1 MTCKYK
7 GSCRNYRTDKCITCK
22 NNLLHKLR
30 EDLNVSAREMS
41 LAIGQNESYINRIE
55 NRKAFTSMRI
65 YFCICEYLNV
75 TPEEFFSKE
84 IENPT
89 KDKKLYHQIVRLKK
103 PEKIAICSLI
113 ECMQK

>member
-1 MTCKYK
+1 
-7 GSCRNYRTDKCITCK
+7 
-22 NNLLHKLR
+22 
-30 EDLNVSAREMS
+30 
-41 LAIGQNESYINRIE
+41 
-55 NRKAFTSMRI
+55 MRI

-89 KDKKLYHQIVRLKK
+89 EDKKLYHQSVRLKK
-103 PEKIAICSLI
+103 TEKIAICSLI

>member
-1 MTCKYK
+1 
-7 GSCRNYRTDKCITCK
+7 
-22 NNLLHKLR
+22 
-30 EDLNVSAREMS
+30 
-41 LAIGQNESYINRIE
+41 
-55 NRKAFTSMRI
+55 MRI